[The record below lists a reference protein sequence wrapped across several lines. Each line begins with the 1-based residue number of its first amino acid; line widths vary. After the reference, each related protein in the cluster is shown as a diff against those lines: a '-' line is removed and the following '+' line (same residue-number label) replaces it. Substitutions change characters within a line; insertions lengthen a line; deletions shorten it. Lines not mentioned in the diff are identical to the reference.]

1 MGRSV
6 VHKIIQHD
14 KGLSK
19 FICNQGNKA
28 SGIYLPVQVVEGN
41 RPPDKRVYW
50 KIIFFISHP
59 KHMLW
64 ILKRTVSM
72 RRFF

>member
-6 VHKIIQHD
+6 LVTKIIQHD

-28 SGIYLPVQVVEGN
+28 SGIYLTVQVVEN
-41 RPPDKRVYW
+41 RFR
-50 KIIFFISHP
+50 
-59 KHMLW
+59 
-64 ILKRTVSM
+64 
-72 RRFF
+72 